1 MIRTL
6 TGYAQDAYNAGNM
19 GLRRTRLTRSGLFD
33 GVEVLTSAPCFSLFG
48 PSVPRPEAP
57 TMAAADFCIVTATIA
72 GRRAVNL
79 HDVAASFFD
88 TQRTARH
95 GARFLVS
102 RCEPFRVSRHPN
114 TPLAAQI
121 SPGKNANSP
130 CANASFTLSVK
141 PLGFAVQ
148 CQLASTLQAF
158 YVVSVR
164 RLARLHSGFL
174 QTNPHG
180 SALAVG

>member
-1 MIRTL
+1 
-6 TGYAQDAYNAGNM
+6 
-19 GLRRTRLTRSGLFD
+19 
-33 GVEVLTSAPCFSLFG
+33 
-48 PSVPRPEAP
+48 
-57 TMAAADFCIVTATIA
+57 MAAADFCIVTATIA
-72 GRRAVNL
+72 GPRAVNL

-88 TQRTARH
+88 TQRAARH

-102 RCEPFRVSRHPN
+102 RCEPSRVIRHSGA
-114 TPLAAQI
+114 PLAAQI
-121 SPGKNANSP
+121 SPGKDANSA
-130 CANASFTLSVK
+130 CTNAPFTLSAE
-141 PLGFAVQ
+141 PMGFAVL

-174 QTNPHG
+174 QTIPHG